1 MSMLQKFFHP
11 MMGAMT
17 LLLSLLSPT
26 SIQAVEAYPSK
37 PIKLIVTFVPGGGA
51 DILARYLA
59 QALTTS
65 LGKPVVVENKPGAG
79 GLIGIQAGLSAPA
92 DGYTLTLVSSSYT
105 VNPSLYKLKFDPV
118 NDMTPVVQASKGP
131 LLVVVNAS
139 QHIKTL
145 ADFVQ
150 KAKSKPSQ
158 LSYASSGLGSAL
170 HLGAAL
176 FADQAGIQI
185 NHIPYK
191 GGGAALNDLLANQV
205 DVYFAAT
212 ASALPLVQT
221 GKLQALAVTGNKR
234 IPALP
239 DVPTIEEQGY
249 KGYDVTLWY
258 GIIGP
263 KGMPQEVVDKLNS
276 EVNSILLKKD
286 TANRFEADG
295 AVPSGGT
302 ALEFKNTIRR
312 EIEMW
317 GKVVSK
323 MGIVP
328 E

>member
-1 MSMLQKFFHP
+1 MLQKFFHP
-11 MMGAMT
+11 LMGIMA
-17 LLLSLLSPT
+17 LLLPLLSPT

-276 EVNSILLKKD
+276 EMNSILLKKD

-312 EIEMW
+312 DIEMW

>member
-1 MSMLQKFFHP
+1 MLQKFFHP
-11 MMGAMT
+11 MMGTMA
-17 LLLSLLSPT
+17 LLLPLLSPT

>member
-1 MSMLQKFFHP
+1 MLQKFSSP
-11 MMGAMT
+11 LLGIIT
-17 LLLSLLSPT
+17 LMQTFLCLSS
-26 SIQAVEAYPSK
+26 SHAVDAYPAK

-51 DILARYLA
+51 DILGRYLA

-79 GLIGIQAGLSAPA
+79 GLVGIQAGLSAPA

-139 QHIKTL
+139 QHIKNL
-145 ADFVQ
+145 AEFVQ
-150 KAKSKPSQ
+150 KAKTKPAQ
-158 LSYASSGLGSAL
+158 MTYASSGLGSAL

-185 NHIPYK
+185 NHVPYK
-191 GGGAALNDLLANQV
+191 GGGAALNDLLANQI
-205 DVYFAAT
+205 DIYFAAT

-263 KGMPQEVVDKLNS
+263 KGMPQDVVERLNL
-276 EVNSILLKKD
+276 EANSILAKKD
-286 TANRFEADG
+286 TASRFEADG
-295 AVPSGGT
+295 AIPSGGT

-317 GKVVSK
+317 GKVVAK
-323 MGIVP
+323 IGIVP

>member
-1 MSMLQKFFHP
+1 
-11 MMGAMT
+11 
-17 LLLSLLSPT
+17 
-26 SIQAVEAYPSK
+26 
-37 PIKLIVTFVPGGGA
+37 
-51 DILARYLA
+51 
-59 QALTTS
+59 
-65 LGKPVVVENKPGAG
+65 
-79 GLIGIQAGLSAPA
+79 
-92 DGYTLTLVSSSYT
+92 
-105 VNPSLYKLKFDPV
+105 
-118 NDMTPVVQASKGP
+118 
-131 LLVVVNAS
+131 
-139 QHIKTL
+139 
-145 ADFVQ
+145 
-150 KAKSKPSQ
+150 
-158 LSYASSGLGSAL
+158 
-170 HLGAAL
+170 LGAAL